1 MLIEITIFNKEQKPQ
16 YNFLVDPDYST
27 TSSAQELITCI
38 EEDLDEIINK
48 ELSKQPKGYYGIAKN
63 FKTDVEYYASYAGN

>member
-1 MLIEITIFNKEQKPQ
+1 MLIEITVFNKKQKPL
-16 YNFLVDPDYST
+16 YSFLIDLNTKAD
-27 TSSAQELITCI
+27 SAQELMTCI